1 MKQQTLGDLI
11 EEEITEAI
19 EIAEAELGH
28 DLRDSYLNASSAKQ
42 KKADAILMDIMA
54 IHDNTEEDEEDKSLA
69 IFAKVLKLE
78 TVLGVC

>member
-1 MKQQTLGDLI
+1 MQQTFSEII
-11 EEEITEAI
+11 EEEVAEAI

-28 DLRDSYLNASSAKQ
+28 DIQEAYMEASAAKQ
-42 KKADAILMDIMA
+42 KKADIILMDIRT
-54 IHDNTEEDEEDKSLA
+54 IHDNTDDDEDDKALA